1 VAVWHARRGSDRR
14 DSKDL
19 RGDARGTGLAPL
31 VGAMGGRALLGAAS
45 VLMVLVAETDATR
58 AAGDGAPRP
67 TTAERHPAY
76 RTATGTLVAY
86 DTATRVLTVHS
97 ASGSSDFQVAADARF
112 WLGNRR
118 VPISQLRTHAGSQV
132 TIAWSDQGGVRTTH
146 TVRAKDAA
154 GAPR

>member
-1 VAVWHARRGSDRR
+1 
-14 DSKDL
+14 
-19 RGDARGTGLAPL
+19 
-31 VGAMGGRALLGAAS
+31 MGGRALLGAAS
-45 VLMVLVAETDATR
+45 VLMVLVAETDAIR

-86 DTATRVLTVHS
+86 DASTRVLVVHS
-97 ASGSSDFQVAADARF
+97 ASGSSEFQVATDARF

-132 TIAWSDQGGVRTTH
+132 TIAWSEQGGVRTTH
-146 TVRAKDAA
+146 TVRAKDAVDA
-154 GAPR
+154 SR

>member
-1 VAVWHARRGSDRR
+1 MALAGRARLTRFKDFR
-14 DSKDL
+14 DAAH
-19 RGDARGTGLAPL
+19 GMGLAPL
-31 VGAMGGRALLGAAS
+31 SGAMGGRALLGAAS

-86 DTATRVLTVHS
+86 DASTRVLVVLS
-97 ASGSSDFQVAADARF
+97 GSGSSVFRVANDARF

-118 VPISQLRTHAGSQV
+118 LPISQLRTHAGDLL
-132 TIAWSDQGGVRTTH
+132 TIAWSDQDGVRTTH
-146 TVRAKDAA
+146 TVRAKDAT
-154 GAPR
+154 GASR